1 MAGTDRERP
10 RLRVG
15 ASLVGARPQPAPGEE
30 PMAGSDRERL
40 RRMLQE
46 RSFITGTFKLSSG
59 ATSSYFFDGKQ
70 VTLDPA
76 GAHLAGE
83 AVLQLIRERAPEA
96 TAVAGPTVGAD
107 PIVSAV
113 MLLSAA
119 TDQPLAGLLVRSERK
134 DHGTERIIEG
144 PLQRGMRVVIVD
156 DAATTGRVIGPHGAL
171 PARSRPGSR
180 GRPGDHTGRPP
191 VRLRGRH
198 GGDRRPRSQRVHP
211 RRLRAAGVGK
221 EARAC
226 GRRRIGRQASH
237 GQGC

>member
-1 MAGTDRERP
+1 MAGT
-10 RLRVG
+10 
-15 ASLVGARPQPAPGEE
+15 
-30 PMAGSDRERL
+30 DRERL

-46 RSFITGTFKLSSG
+46 RSFISGTFKLSSG

-119 TDQPLAGLLVRSERK
+119 TDQPLAGLLIRSERK

-156 DAATTGRVIGPHGAL
+156 DAATTGGAL
-171 PARSRPGSR
+171 VHSACCLREAGLGSR
-180 GRPGDHTGRPP
+180 GRPRNHARRPP

-198 GGDRRPRSQRVHP
+198 GRRSTSPPPACSRSTTSTPPESRKD
-211 RRLRAAGVGK
+211 A
-221 EARAC
+221 
-226 GRRRIGRQASH
+226 
-237 GQGC
+237 

>member
-1 MAGTDRERP
+1 
-10 RLRVG
+10 
-15 ASLVGARPQPAPGEE
+15 
-30 PMAGSDRERL
+30 MAGSDRERL

-156 DAATTGRVIGPHGAL
+156 DAATTGGSLVHTARCLREADLDLEAVLAITLVDRLAGFEAAMAEIDVPAASVFTLDDFTPPDGTSGPLSLNG
-171 PARSRPGSR
+171 R
-180 GRPGDHTGRPP
+180 GLG
-191 VRLRGRH
+191 
-198 GGDRRPRSQRVHP
+198 
-211 RRLRAAGVGK
+211 
-221 EARAC
+221 
-226 GRRRIGRQASH
+226 
-237 GQGC
+237 

>member
-1 MAGTDRERP
+1 MAG
-10 RLRVG
+10 G
-15 ASLVGARPQPAPGEE
+15 
-30 PMAGSDRERL
+30 DRERL

-46 RSFITGTFKLSSG
+46 RSFISGTFKLSSG

-156 DAATTGRVIGPHGAL
+156 DAATTGGSLVHTARCLREAGLDLEVVLAIAL
-171 PARSRPGSR
+171 VDRLAGFEAAMAEIDVPAASVFTLN
-180 GRPGDHTGRPP
+180 DFTPP
-191 VRLRGRH
+191 ESAKT
-198 GGDRRPRSQRVHP
+198 PEP
-211 RRLRAAGVGK
+211 AASAGL
-221 EARAC
+221 ADT
-226 GRRRIGRQASH
+226 
-237 GQGC
+237 